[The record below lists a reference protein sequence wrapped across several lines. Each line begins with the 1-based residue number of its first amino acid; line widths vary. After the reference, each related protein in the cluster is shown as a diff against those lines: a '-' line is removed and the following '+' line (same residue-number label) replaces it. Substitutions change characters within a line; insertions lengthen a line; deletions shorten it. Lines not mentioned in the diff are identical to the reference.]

1 MGSVARYRILIA
13 IAAAVP
19 LMLSGAACS
28 SGNPASPVAVPS
40 SAGSGGGV
48 PLTPA
53 PAPQTLY
60 EAGSTLL
67 QQAMGHWAAGYHDQY
82 PNVVVKPGG
91 GGSTKGISEAS
102 AGTINIGGSDAY
114 LSSGDLVKNPTL
126 LNVPLAISAQ
136 QVNYNVP
143 GLRPGT
149 NLHLDGLVLAKM
161 YDGTIKTWSNPAI
174 SQLNPHVS
182 LPSTPVVPL
191 HRSDGSGDTFLFTS
205 YLSTHDSNWNR
216 NFGYG
221 TKVAWPKVAGA
232 KGETGNQGMVKG
244 CHDTVGC
251 VAYIGISFQN
261 AANQAQLGE
270 AALLNTANQPE
281 LPNKTSIDAA
291 VASFVSSTPPNETI
305 SMIDG
310 PASTGY
316 PIVNYEYAIVSTQ
329 QRSATAARDL
339 KAFLHW
345 IITTGN
351 SLPYLGSSQFQP
363 LPGPV
368 VSLSD
373 AQIAKIR

>member
-126 LNVPLAISAQ
+126 LNIPLAISAQ
-136 QVNYNVP
+136 QINYNVP

-149 NLHLDGLVLAKM
+149 HLKLSGKVLGGM
-161 YDGTIKTWSNPAI
+161 YQGTITTWNSRQIQA
-174 SQLNPHVS
+174 LNPGVH
-182 LPSTPVVPL
+182 LPGTRVVPV
-191 HRSDGSGDTFLFTS
+191 HRSDSSGDTFLFTS
-205 YLSTHDSNWNR
+205 YLSTH
-216 NFGYG
+216 
-221 TKVAWPKVAGA
+221 
-232 KGETGNQGMVKG
+232 
-244 CHDTVGC
+244 
-251 VAYIGISFQN
+251 
-261 AANQAQLGE
+261 
-270 AALLNTANQPE
+270 
-281 LPNKTSIDAA
+281 
-291 VASFVSSTPPNETI
+291 
-305 SMIDG
+305 
-310 PASTGY
+310 
-316 PIVNYEYAIVSTQ
+316 
-329 QRSATAARDL
+329 
-339 KAFLHW
+339 
-345 IITTGN
+345 N
-351 SLPYLGSSQFQP
+351 S
-363 LPGPV
+363 
-368 VSLSD
+368 
-373 AQIAKIR
+373 

>member
-102 AGTINIGGSDAY
+102 A
-114 LSSGDLVKNPTL
+114 
-126 LNVPLAISAQ
+126 
-136 QVNYNVP
+136 
-143 GLRPGT
+143 
-149 NLHLDGLVLAKM
+149 
-161 YDGTIKTWSNPAI
+161 GTIKTWSNPAI

-291 VASFVSSTPPNETI
+291 VAAFVSSTPPNETI

>member
-1 MGSVARYRILIA
+1 VARYRILIA
-13 IAAAVP
+13 VAAALP

-28 SGNPASPVAVPS
+28 SGNPASPVAVPA

-53 PAPQTLY
+53 PVPETLS

-67 QQAMGHWAAGYHDQY
+67 QQAMGQWATGYHDQY
-82 PNVVVKPGG
+82 PNVVVNSAG

-143 GLRPGT
+143 GLPPGT
-149 NLHLDGLVLAKM
+149 NLHLDGLVLAEM
-161 YDGTIKTWSNPAI
+161 YDGLIKTWSNPAI
-174 SQLNPHVS
+174 GQLNPHVP

-205 YLSTHDSNWNR
+205 YLSTHYSGWNR

-221 TKVAWPKVAGA
+221 TKVAWPKVRGA
-232 KGETGNQGMVKG
+232 TGESGNQGMVQG

-281 LPNKTSIDAA
+281 LPSKTSIDAA

-310 PASTGY
+310 PASAGY
-316 PIVNYEYAIVSTQ
+316 PIVNYEYAIVSTR

-351 SLPYLGSSQFQP
+351 SLQYLGSSQFQP

-368 VSLSD
+368 ISLSD